1 MTRRTQNVADNIM
14 PDIRRRMRE
23 LRVYLTQ
30 HPEDRAAHDELYSL
44 RAQLDEVS

>member
-14 PDIRRRMRE
+14 PDIHRRMRE

-30 HPEDRAAHDELYSL
+30 NPYDWAAHEELASL
-44 RAQLDEVS
+44 ARQLDEVG

>member
-23 LRVYLTQ
+23 LRAYLIQ
-30 HPEDRAAHDELYSL
+30 NPDDCAAHAELASL
-44 RAQLDEVS
+44 VRQLDEVG

>member
-23 LRVYLTQ
+23 LRAYLIQ
-30 HPEDRAAHDELYSL
+30 NPDDWAAHEELASL
-44 RAQLDEVS
+44 ARQLDEVG